1 MKIQKK
7 ILIIFALASLII
19 MSACTSKKKREIPQ
33 PDFNNEKI
41 DAESGKTAVN
51 IDELETLVK
60 QAKSLNT
67 EVVIAI
73 TVLHHNELKDLEN
86 KMFDHS
92 ISAYEKEKL
101 FESRK
106 NDFFNKLQF
115 SYNEYTAYIAQH
127 SAEINDYIASHPEI
141 MDYLRTENR
150 GEE

>member
-7 ILIIFALASLII
+7 LLIIFALASLII

>member
-1 MKIQKK
+1 
-7 ILIIFALASLII
+7 